1 MELYEEAVMWYVVS
15 GGQRFVC
22 PQFSVLSD
30 TGGEWSCPDFVA
42 LDFQAKTVYVV
53 EATTDSTG
61 NDLVKKVRNRESQW
75 FSKLKAYLSMQDPS
89 FGAWQYRAAVF
100 VRSEIVE
107 SFDKKI
113 GSPADVAV
121 FPFETALF
129 GWRWNWKNGRS
140 NKLRIL
146 AARVF

>member
-1 MELYEEAVMWYVVS
+1 M
-15 GGQRFVC
+15 
-22 PQFSVLSD
+22 
-30 TGGEWSCPDFVA
+30 
-42 LDFQAKTVYVV
+42 V

-140 NKLRIL
+140 NNALERTG
-146 AARVF
+146 A